1 MYRDYSKIMLKPKT
15 LSLSHEKNI
24 LKEFGSSDVVHM
36 RGERLGSYLAIFTGI
51 DFDSLTTIRY
61 ENILELDSKRKVLAL
76 YRDNVR
82 PSSYRKTGDNLILS
96 RCVPL
101 FYFLVKR
108 LEKRYEELLN
118 KYGSDAQFLRIV
130 CAGNDYITPANPDDV
145 AHDARSFLFST
156 VPTEEEKENFELLM
170 EYLSEKGN
178 LIDMKD
184 HTFLIKRT
192 YATHLHNLD
201 MSNTDIEYILGL
213 RSYEGDSWEHISRK
227 LEMLHDYFYYHPYNA
242 AFKGEEY
249 CIESTHQAKCAPDLL
264 KAIKAIYRAY
274 EM

>member
-1 MYRDYSKIMLKPKT
+1 MYRDYSKILLKPKT

-61 ENILELDSKRKVLAL
+61 ENILELDSRRKVLAL
-76 YRDNVR
+76 YRDNIK
-82 PSSYRKTGDNLILS
+82 PGFYKKTGDNLVLS

-108 LEKRYEELLN
+108 LEKRYEALVN
-118 KYGSDAQFLRIV
+118 VYGSDAQFLRIV
-130 CAGNDYITPANPDDV
+130 SAGNDYITPANPDDV
-145 AHDARSFLFST
+145 AHDARAFLFST
-156 VPTEEEKENFELLM
+156 VPSEEKEDFELLM
-170 EYLSEKGN
+170 EYLSGNGN

-184 HTFLIKRT
+184 PTLLIKKT

-201 MSNTDIEYILGL
+201 LSNADIEYILGL
-213 RSYEGDSWEHISRK
+213 RRSEGDSWEHINRK
-227 LEMLHDYFYYHPYNA
+227 LEVLHDYFYYHPYNA

-249 CIESTHQAKCAPDLL
+249 WIESTYQFKIAPDLL
-264 KAIKAIYRAY
+264 EVIKAIYRAY
-274 EM
+274 EL